1 MVPSLAFSSVI
12 FSSFLSSSVYW
23 SEADDVD
30 VVVVVV
36 AAAARD
42 LDVVRVDVVVAVVEL
57 HCRGDT
63 LGERLE
69 GGLRMCS
76 FVRYW
81 FLMSPDD
88 L

>member
-1 MVPSLAFSSVI
+1 M
-12 FSSFLSSSVYW
+12 YW

-30 VVVVVV
+30 VVVVVT
-36 AAAARD
+36 AAASD
-42 LDVVRVDVVVAVVEL
+42 LDVVRVDVVIDTDVEL

-69 GGLRMCS
+69 GGLRMCN

>member
-1 MVPSLAFSSVI
+1 M
-12 FSSFLSSSVYW
+12 YW
-23 SEADDVD
+23 SDADDVD
-30 VVVVVV
+30 VVDVVVV

-42 LDVVRVDVVVAVVEL
+42 LDVVRVDVVIEAVVEL